1 MATPAPGLA
10 RRLVDQQRGGTLAAV
25 QSKAEQSVILSAVP
39 SDQLLS
45 AVTKLV
51 NRQLLQSS
59 QAAATIAVDL
69 PAPSTTLAPEL
80 PKQANLISPDQ
91 LTPPLRPANDANASD
106 APPAGYGVHES
117 VPLDQS
123 QAVAKS
129 QAKKKR
135 KKKKGQQSN
144 SPATAGEPNTS
155 HRTNVA
161 LCAVTS
167 GALDHSQP
175 EMFVPPANF
184 AMVAPFVYRSS
195 FPSPKNF
202 PFLLKL
208 GLKSIL
214 TLVLEDYPE
223 PNLSFL
229 RDHNIRLFQFR
240 VPGNKEPFIDIPQD
254 AICSALTVLLDKRN
268 HPVLIHCNK
277 GKHRTGCLVGCL
289 RKLQHW
295 SHSAIFNE
303 YRLYSYPKSRHL
315 DQQFIE
321 LFDIS
326 QIWPR
331 VDREFLPN
339 WPTLF

>member
-1 MATPAPGLA
+1 MSTPPLCLA
-10 RRLVDQQRGGTLAAV
+10 RRSVDQQHGDTSAAA
-25 QSKAEQSVILSAVP
+25 QTKAKKKDILSAVP

-45 AVTKLV
+45 TVTKLV
-51 NRQLLQSS
+51 NRQLLQST
-59 QAAATIAVDL
+59 QAAAAIAVDL
-69 PAPSTTLAPEL
+69 PTSTTTIAPEL
-80 PKQANLISPDQ
+80 PEQAKTNNPDQ
-91 LTPPLRPANDANASD
+91 LTSQLRPTNDANLSD
-106 APPAGYGVHES
+106 APPTGYGVHES

-135 KKKKGQQSN
+135 KKKKRQQPDL
-144 SPATAGEPNTS
+144 PATAGELNASHLTS
-155 HRTNVA
+155 TS
-161 LCAVTS
+161 LGAVTS
-167 GALDHSQP
+167 GALGHLQP

-184 AMVAPFVYRSS
+184 AMVAPFVYRAS